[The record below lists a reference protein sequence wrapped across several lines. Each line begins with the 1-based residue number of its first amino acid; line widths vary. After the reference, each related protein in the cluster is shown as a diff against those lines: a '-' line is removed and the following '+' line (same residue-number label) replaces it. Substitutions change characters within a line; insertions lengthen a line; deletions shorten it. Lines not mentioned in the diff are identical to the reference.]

1 MSSPGRALWNF
12 GRALLVAAPATA
24 LALYLLLSTDA
35 AAMSWTL
42 LGLALLSSALLAGL
56 SRQAL
61 ARRLGTISGVLTSYR
76 EGDFSIRARLGSE
89 DSSLAAVLAELNQL
103 GDTLRGHRL
112 GEMEAWA
119 LLRKVMSELDVVV
132 LAFDEEGHVRL
143 ANEAAARLVGRAA
156 PTILGETAA
165 TLGLSELLSG
175 PAPRTISGWLP
186 LGARQWELR
195 RGSFRLSGAHHTLVV
210 LSDVSSALRENERE
224 AWRRLIRVMGHEI
237 NNSLA
242 PIRAVSDSLLSRL
255 GQTAQGPGWNE
266 ELLEGL
272 SLIARRSE
280 ALGRFMTSYATLARL
295 PPPKLGPVE
304 LAPLI
309 KKVAILERRRQIEV
323 LGGPELLVR
332 ADADQL
338 EQVLINLLK
347 NAVDAVEGT
356 SGGVRVRWS
365 EERGTVEIAI
375 EDDGPGV
382 SDTANLFVPFFTTKP
397 QGSGIGLVLSQQIVE
412 AHQGQLS
419 LATRPEGRGAVAR
432 VRLPS
437 TPPAARAI
445 DPEARPAADPR

>member
-1 MSSPGRALWNF
+1 MSPRGRAVWDF
-12 GRALLVAAPATA
+12 GRALLVAAPPTGLVLYLLWSQAPSPRGWTYAA
-24 LALYLLLSTDA
+24 LALLASAFLA
-35 AAMSWTL
+35 ASN
-42 LGLALLSSALLAGL
+42 
-56 SRQAL
+56 RRAL
-61 ARRLGTISGVLTSYR
+61 ARRLATISGVLTSYR
-76 EGDFSIRARLGSE
+76 EGDFSIRARLGTE
-89 DSSLAAVLAELNQL
+89 DSSLAEVLAELNQL

-132 LAFDEEGHVRL
+132 LAFDEEGRVRL
-143 ANEAAARLVGRAA
+143 ANDAALRLVGRVSGA
-156 PTILGETAA
+156 ILGETAA
-165 TLGLSELLSG
+165 TLGLSELLG
-175 PAPRTISGWLP
+175 GTAPRTISGLLSP
-186 LGARQWELR
+186 SGGQWELR
-195 RGSFRLSGAHHTLVV
+195 RGAFRLSGAHHTLVV

-242 PIRAVSDSLLSRL
+242 PIRAVSDSLLTRIE
-255 GQTAQGPGWNE
+255 GAAPGPEWNE
-266 ELLEGL
+266 ELVQGL

-295 PPPKLGPVE
+295 PPPKLAPVE
-304 LAPLI
+304 LGPLI
-309 KKVAILERRRQIEV
+309 RKVAVLERRRAVEV
-323 LGGPELLVR
+323 AGGPELIVR

-356 SGGVRVRWS
+356 SGTVRVRWT
-365 EERGTVEIAI
+365 EAAGLVEIAI
-375 EDDGPGV
+375 EDEGPGV

-412 AHQGQLS
+412 AHHGQLS
-419 LATRPEGRGAVAR
+419 LATRPEGKGAVAR

-437 TPPAARAI
+437 TAQASRAIDAAAQPPAA
-445 DPEARPAADPR
+445 P